1 VDEIHTFQYI
11 VYYNCNNEGHFVLQD
26 EEVGVEG
33 GITSVVCIRDE
44 LMLATTRGHV
54 LRYRWDGSQ
63 NRDYC
68 LDLRR
73 VPFCIDQQVS
83 KGYISFLWP
92 IITILTRQSEE
103 YSVTIRT
110 LSGNV
115 VYSNLGFSLS
125 KIFSILFAFIEYWKI
140 EDKEHEECCVI
151 CQPEYIIILILGFI
165 LLYEFGSEILL

>member
-1 VDEIHTFQYI
+1 VGEIHTFQYI
-11 VYYNCNNEGHFVLQD
+11 VYYNYDGKGQFVLQD

-33 GITSVVCIRDE
+33 GITSMVCIRDE

-83 KGYISFLWP
+83 KGYLSFLWL
-92 IITILTRQSEE
+92 IIKILT
-103 YSVTIRT
+103 
-110 LSGNV
+110 
-115 VYSNLGFSLS
+115 
-125 KIFSILFAFIEYWKI
+125 
-140 EDKEHEECCVI
+140 
-151 CQPEYIIILILGFI
+151 
-165 LLYEFGSEILL
+165 